1 MVAGCVKQWS
11 SYTVT
16 LVWEFACVDSALAV
30 LDEWLSYR
38 GGHLNIFDCNENSVT
53 LSVHTKSTKVRQT
66 SVCAD
71 VHT

>member
-53 LSVHTKSTKVRQT
+53 
-66 SVCAD
+66 
-71 VHT
+71 